1 MQHTLRCCI
10 WKPPFAVNLQMRI
23 WSSNLKAIFWMSAPV
38 KRSQARRSSRVSD
51 DKCATEPQ
59 SASDNCAHPRSDR
72 SATAVNCL
80 KTARP
85 STETRMQFHST
96 SVRSRVSDD
105 RCTRPAAEQ
114 LFKFQILKEK
124 FKKVRENFQGVAKSM
139 KNSHGFGEFQIQTQT
154 CTAEHVAIPDA
165 LMAAMPC
172 ARAHA
177 EGRLPSF
184 QRCWNHCQLFQYGLQ
199 HHRVR
204 RVAVVWSTALAMVSS
219 NQAVAGKHRPTQKP
233 RSHTQHL
240 DRLQMNTFFFQFCIC
255 RMHNICIY
263 MEGLL

>member
-1 MQHTLRCCI
+1 M
-10 WKPPFAVNLQMRI
+10 
-23 WSSNLKAIFWMSAPV
+23 

-114 LFKFQILKEK
+114 LFKFQILKKKSKKLLK
-124 FKKVRENFQGVAKSM
+124 FSRFAKSM
-139 KNSHGFGEFQIQTQT
+139 RNPHGFGELQVRTQI
-154 CTAEHVAIPDA
+154 CTAEHVAISDA
-165 LMAAMPC
+165 LTAAMPC

-184 QRCWNHCQLFQYGLQ
+184 QRCWNHCQLFQYCFQ

-219 NQAVAGKHRPTQKP
+219 NQAVAGKNRPTQEP

-240 DRLQMNTFFFQFCIC
+240 DRLQMNTFLCEFCIC

-263 MEGLL
+263 IWRAFYSKLRIRRRGAPASVMS